1 MKKTIVEWLLLL
13 PEPFKTQALLNA
25 KPNFFALPKDSLALA
40 LDMAFDWED
49 SPQGHKYWERLHKTA
64 VSHEDFHKW
73 PELVQLRAICSS
85 MAKPLAKPEP
95 EPVKLPEWWEQ
106 FKVGDLIDVIGIRV
120 NSIDNISESAR
131 LVVQDGTTTGTSS
144 LWFDGANIRHHKAD

>member
-13 PEPFKTQALLNA
+13 SEPFKTQALLNA

-73 PELVQLRAICSS
+73 PELEQLRAICSS

-95 EPVKLPEWWEQ
+95 EPVRLPEWWEQ
-106 FKVGDLIDVIGIRV
+106 FKAGDLIDVIGIRV
-120 NSIDNISESAR
+120 NSIRKDGLEAR
-131 LVVQDGTTTGTSS
+131 LVVQDGTTTGSSS